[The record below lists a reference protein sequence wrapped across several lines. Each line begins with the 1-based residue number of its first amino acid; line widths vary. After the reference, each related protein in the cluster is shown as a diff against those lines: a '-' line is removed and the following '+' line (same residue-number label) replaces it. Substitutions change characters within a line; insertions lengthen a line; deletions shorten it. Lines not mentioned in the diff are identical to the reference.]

1 MNTQLIE
8 SLAQIILSL
17 SEEEKTLLTGKL
29 NQKKDWETQLNKI
42 EELRQKIHQ
51 NRNININEISV
62 DDIFEQMRE
71 DRYQQFL

>member
-1 MNTQLIE
+1 MNTQLVE

-29 NQKKDWETQLNKI
+29 NKKKDWENQLNKI

-51 NRNININEISV
+51 NRDINMNAISV